1 MELLHHLR
9 SIRDR
14 WRTGVVVALLIAA
27 AVAAVTLLQTPEYQ
41 ATNRVFVQ
49 AQAGSDVTDL
59 NGGVDFASQQI
70 SSYADLATTPFVLD
84 EVIADV
90 GLDTSAAALAK
101 DITVTVPEGTL
112 IIEITATATDPG
124 TAAAIADS
132 TAGNLRD
139 RVSSFASDG
148 SAASI
153 ELRVVSPAV
162 VPATPSSPDVLRN
175 AVLGGMLAVVA
186 GVGAALVRS
195 LLNTRVTGV
204 DDLRG
209 AKGRTVLG
217 IIPASRSGEDA
228 ARVLIDRPHGAAAE
242 AYRELR
248 TNLQFVKLAEG
259 RPSVLVTSSLAGE
272 GKSTC
277 SVNLAQVMAGSGA
290 RVLLVD
296 ADLRSPSVHTA
307 LGLEGGAGLTTVL
320 IGRADLPDVTQPG
333 GTPGL
338 DVITSGAVP
347 PNPSELLGSAAME
360 DVLREAARRYDVIV
374 VDAPPLLPVTDA
386 AVLSQVVGGVLVVAQ
401 NERVR
406 RSDLERAMAKL
417 ETVEAKVVG
426 MVLNRV
432 RGISGGRYVYAGAGA
447 ESGTPVH
454 DETPV
459 DAGAPVDP
467 SDLVTGPEPGP
478 RSFPVPAE
486 PPAPS
491 AHAARR
497 RAGVRAAAGAPLG
510 GTRTPPGDG

>member
-1 MELLHHLR
+1 MELLHYLR

-14 WRTGVVVALLIAA
+14 WRTGVVVALLIGA
-27 AVAAVTLLQTPEYQ
+27 AVAAATLVQTPEYQ

-49 AQAGSDVTDL
+49 VQTGSDVTDL

-84 EVIADV
+84 EVITDV

-101 DITVTVPEGTL
+101 DITVSVPEGTL
-112 IIEITATATDPG
+112 IIEITATATDPE

-139 RVSSFASDG
+139 RVASFASDG

-162 VPATPSSPDVLRN
+162 VPTSPASPDVLRN
-175 AVLGGMLAVVA
+175 AVLGGMLALVA
-186 GVGAALVRS
+186 GVAAALVRS

-217 IIPASRSGEDA
+217 IIPASRGGEDA
-228 ARVLIDRPHGAAAE
+228 ARVFIDRPHGAAAE

-259 RPSVLVTSSLAGE
+259 RPSVLVTSSLPGE

-277 SVNLAQVMAGSGA
+277 SVNLAQVMAGAGA

-296 ADLRSPSVHTA
+296 ADLRSPSVHTV

-347 PNPSELLGSAAME
+347 PNPSELLGSTAME
-360 DVLREAARRYDVIV
+360 SVLREAAQRYDVV
-374 VDAPPLLPVTDA
+374 VLDAPPLLPVTDA

-406 RSDLERAMAKL
+406 HSDLERAMAKL
-417 ETVEAKVVG
+417 EAVEAKVVG
-426 MVLNRV
+426 VVLNRV
-432 RGISGGRYVYAGAGA
+432 RGISGGRYVYAGAEAGSHLHA
-447 ESGTPVH
+447 ATPAAAGVAVDDADPDTQSH
-454 DETPV
+454 RHPTPAPTET
-459 DAGAPVDP
+459 
-467 SDLVTGPEPGP
+467 
-478 RSFPVPAE
+478 
-486 PPAPS
+486 PAPS
-491 AHAARR
+491 TSSARR
-497 RAGVRAAAGAPLG
+497 RAGVRATVG
-510 GTRTPPGDG
+510 GPPARTHTPPGDG